1 MRICLARGVSSTL
14 GKPHGFRYSGIF
26 GRLPRTEVPFVF
38 WLSITMPFRWFGC
51 LLLTGCL
58 WLAAGAAVGADDSP
72 IESAVRTPVDPP
84 ADTPAVVPA
93 APALRPASVQV
104 VSATIKVENPKST
117 ATALIV
123 RKSPAEPRVW
133 ALLTARHVFDQA
145 TGDFMVAKFR
155 EPGPDGLLRRR
166 DLPLRIR
173 QDGQPLWKP
182 HPQVDLAA
190 LPLNLPEDFTPE
202 AIEQTSIAGEA
213 DLETLDLAPGDA
225 LLSTGYPLANEGSP
239 VGHPLTRRLSVATWP
254 LLPSATYRD
263 WFFDC
268 NSHEGDS
275 GGPVWFQ
282 PARSPEPGRDRFLIV
297 GVVIG
302 QRIFSEEH
310 SGIMSRVT
318 QRHRLGFAVVL
329 PAPLAKETL
338 ALLWAGQ

>member
-1 MRICLARGVSSTL
+1 VRICLARGVSSTL

-26 GRLPRTEVPFVF
+26 WWLPRTEVPLVF
-38 WLSITMPFRWFGC
+38 WLSITMPFRWFGF

-58 WLAAGAAVGADDSP
+58 WLTVGAAVGADDSP
-72 IESAVRTPVDPP
+72 LESAVKTPDEAPP
-84 ADTPAVVPA
+84 AP
-93 APALRPASVQV
+93 RPASVQV

-145 TGDFMVAKFR
+145 TGDFMVAKCR

-202 AIEQTSIAGEA
+202 SIDQTSIAGEA

-263 WFFDC
+263 WFFDG

-282 PARSPEPGRDRFLIV
+282 PALSPEPGRDRFLIV